1 MGKVGPS
8 PTKATW
14 SAKITAFRMLRR
26 TLLLVCCLVGPW
38 ACERRPSPARPTTE
52 LPAATSAP
60 RAPIAASAVKLPT
73 TDAPASTNAINAA
86 VHLPP
91 TLAPG
96 QKPPLLLLLHGLGTS
111 AEDIQRTDWP
121 SFAES
126 NGIAWL
132 APNGA
137 VDTHGRRFWDAGATC
152 CNFAGPPLDHVTA
165 LRTLLAQTLE
175 RYPID
180 RERVFVGGISN
191 GGFMAHR
198 LACAAPELIRGV
210 VSISGAGPFDAPSC
224 RDPKSLRVLEVHGD
238 SDPIV
243 SYRGGHLFQDPKL
256 PQHASA
262 EKTAAD
268 WAARLGC
275 RGTAVAAEA
284 LNLETRYPGNET
296 RVARY
301 EACER
306 GAVELWTVTGGNHY
320 LAFYNPAPEV
330 IWQFL
335 NR

>member
-1 MGKVGPS
+1 MP
-8 PTKATW
+8 
-14 SAKITAFRMLRR
+14 R
-26 TLLLVCCLVGPW
+26 TLLLVCLVGAW
-38 ACERRPSPARPTTE
+38 ACEHQPSPGRPTIKPQAT
-52 LPAATSAP
+52 TSAP
-60 RAPIAASAVKLPT
+60 RAPIAANAAKLAT
-73 TDAPASTNAINAA
+73 RDAPASTDALNST

-96 QKPPLLLLLHGLGTS
+96 QKVPLLLLLHGLGTS
-111 AEDIQRTDWP
+111 SEDIQRTDWP

-132 APNGA
+132 APNGP
-137 VDTHGRRFWDAGATC
+137 VDTQGRRFWDAGPSC
-152 CNFAGPPLDHVTA
+152 CNFAGPPIDHVAA
-165 LRTLLAQTLE
+165 LRALLVETLE

-210 VSISGAGPFDAPSC
+210 VSISGAGPLEAAAC
-224 RDPKSLRVLEVHGD
+224 REPKSLRVLEIHGD

-243 SYRGGHLFQDPKL
+243 SYGGGHLFQDPKL
-256 PQHASA
+256 PEHASA

-275 RGTAVAAEA
+275 RGAPVAAEA
-284 LNLETRYPGNET
+284 LNLETRFPGNET

-301 EACER
+301 EACAR

-320 LAFYNPAPEV
+320 LAFYKPAPEV